1 MNYVFANSECSS
13 GCESGWTLYL
23 EHSSSSFSQYSLAK
37 KVKVSDEEEENE
49 DLSMVSDASSGPPH
63 FHEEDEFYRAPVDP
77 TLSKINRP
85 NMKKKVKENPRR
97 QVQEQ
102 PSLLDDTASSP
113 IFDYSEKNFSL
124 PNGQA
129 FVGNALEYS
138 QGYSTTQFEG
148 RSTYQEN
155 YDLFQSSLYA
165 NQQQKNQWSEGKEDL
180 TA

>member
-1 MNYVFANSECSS
+1 MNYAFANSECSS

-23 EHSSSSFSQYSLAK
+23 QQSSTSFSPYNVSK
-37 KVKVSDEEEENE
+37 RVKVEHEDDDENE

-63 FHEEDEFYRAPVDP
+63 FHEEDEFYRAPMIDA

-85 NMKKKVKENPRR
+85 NMKKVKENPRR
-97 QVQEQ
+97 KVQEQ

-113 IFDYSEKNFSL
+113 IFNCPGKNLSL

-129 FVGNALEYS
+129 SLENVLEYS

-148 RSTYQEN
+148 RSAYQEH
-155 YDLFQSSLYA
+155 YDFFQSSLYG
-165 NQQQKNQWSEGKEDL
+165 NQQQQNQLILNRCSL
-180 TA
+180 